1 MGHNNNYFPNLT
13 SDSDMADLRTPFWR
27 EKKKARLFTGNKQEN
42 SEMREEMC
50 FFL

>member
-27 EKKKARLFTGNKQEN
+27 GKKARLFTGNKQEN